1 MSRMFLFFPRG
12 GRFLSCYPN
21 VLFWWFPVSIC
32 GSWCLLVQWC
42 LWWFL
47 VFLGLF
53 HFWWFPV
60 FINSVSGWFP
70 VSTGSMSLVVPG
82 FCWLYFL
89 MVHGVYWLNSF
100 SDSQCLLV
108 PYLMFPV
115 TVVLHFLDGSRCL
128 LVPFL
133 VGSHCLLYA
142 LHALYGSWCLLAKAN
157 GFFKLV
163 FIFKFQILVVPS
175 VCWVHVHCL
184 WCFLCWQIQQIICCV

>member
-1 MSRMFLFFPRG
+1 M
-12 GRFLSCYPN
+12 
-21 VLFWWFPVSIC
+21 VS
-32 GSWCLLVQWC
+32 GVYL
-42 LWWFL
+42 WFL
-47 VFLGLF
+47 
-53 HFWWFPV
+53 
-60 FINSVSGWFP
+60 
-70 VSTGSMSLVVPG
+70 VSTGSMSLMVPG
-82 FCWLYFL
+82 IFGSFPFL
-89 MVHGVYWLNSF
+89 MVPGVYQFSF
-100 SDSQCLLV
+100 WVVPSVYRFHVFGGSQFLLAVFPNGSWCLLAQFLFWFSV
-108 PYLMFPV
+108 STGSMFKFPV